1 MPLIHPE
8 WHNNDGAAAAATG
21 LARRQRRLRSGVDG
35 PEDDDEGDAGEGHRL
50 LYIIPRWLV
59 SSSQTCMH

>member
-50 LYIIPRWLV
+50 LYIIPR
-59 SSSQTCMH
+59 